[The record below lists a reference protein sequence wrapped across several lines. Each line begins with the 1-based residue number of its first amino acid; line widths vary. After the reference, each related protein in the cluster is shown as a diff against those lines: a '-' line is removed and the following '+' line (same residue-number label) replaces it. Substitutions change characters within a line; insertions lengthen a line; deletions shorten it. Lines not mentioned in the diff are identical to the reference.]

1 MKLLM
6 ISLGCDKNLTNTE
19 EMMGLLDKEGYSF
32 TDDEEEAEIIVI
44 NTCCF
49 IGDAKEESV
58 NTILQ
63 MAEHK
68 QSNGGN
74 CKVLAVC
81 GCLAQR
87 YASEIRE
94 EIEEVDVVIGTS
106 AYEDIVSAINTVLDN
121 NKTDSD
127 SNEADGIYLRDTN
140 YLPDVKA
147 KRLVTTGGHYAY
159 LKIAEGCNKHCTYC
173 IIPKLRGSYRSVPM
187 EKLIEEAKSLALGG
201 VKELILV
208 AQETTLYGVDL
219 YGEKKL
225 PELLNKLNK
234 IDGISWI
241 RLLYAYP
248 EEITDE
254 IIEAIAVN
262 DKVCNYIDMPVQSGS
277 DSVLKKM
284 GRHTTA
290 EDISEIV
297 AKLRARIPDICIR
310 TTLISGFPGETE
322 KEHEETVNF
331 VDKMQFNR
339 LGVFTYSAEE
349 DTPAFSFENQVD
361 ESIKEERKE
370 ELMLLQQDI
379 VFDEN
384 ESLIGLEL
392 EAFIEGQVAGQDV
405 YVARTYRDA
414 PGIDSFV
421 FIETT
426 RSLMSGDIVKVIITG
441 ANEYDLIGEL
451 ADEFTE

>member
-6 ISLGCDKNLTNTE
+6 VSLGCDKNLTNTE

-187 EKLIEEAKSLALGG
+187 ENLIEEAKSLALDG

-225 PELLNKLNK
+225 PELLNKLNE
-234 IDGISWI
+234 IEGISWI

-290 EDISEIV
+290 EDISGIV
-297 AKLRARIPDICIR
+297 AKLRTRIPDICIR

-384 ESLIGLEL
+384 EDLIGLEL

>member
-6 ISLGCDKNLTNTE
+6 VSLGCDKNLTNTE

-208 AQETTLYGVDL
+208 AQETTVYGVDL

-225 PELLNKLNK
+225 PELLNKLNE

-277 DSVLKKM
+277 DGVLKKM

-297 AKLRARIPDICIR
+297 AKLRTRIPDICIR

-384 ESLIGLEL
+384 EGLIGLEL

>member
-225 PELLNKLNK
+225 PELLNKLNE

>member
-6 ISLGCDKNLTNTE
+6 VSLGCDKNLTNTE

-225 PELLNKLNK
+225 PELLNKLNE

-277 DSVLKKM
+277 DGVLKKM

-384 ESLIGLEL
+384 EGLIGLEL

>member
-6 ISLGCDKNLTNTE
+6 VSLGCDKNLTNTE

-208 AQETTLYGVDL
+208 AQETTVYGVDL

-225 PELLNKLNK
+225 PELLNKLNE

-297 AKLRARIPDICIR
+297 AKLRTRIPDICIR

>member
-19 EMMGLLDKEGYSF
+19 EMMGLFDKEGYVF
-32 TDDEEEAEIIVI
+32 TDDEEEAEVIVV

-87 YASEIRE
+87 YASEIRK
-94 EIEEVDVVIGTS
+94 EIEEVDVVVGTS
-106 AYEDIVSAINTVLDN
+106 AYEDIVNAINGAICN
-121 NKTDSD
+121 NAT
-127 SNEADGIYLRDTN
+127 NADGIYLKDIS
-140 YLPDVKA
+140 YLPQVKA
-147 KRLVTTGGHYAY
+147 NRLVTTGGHYAY

-173 IIPKLRGSYRSVPM
+173 IIPSLRGTYRSVPM
-187 EKLIEEAKSLALGG
+187 EKLIEEAKTLAAGG

-225 PELLNKLNK
+225 PELLSKLNE
-234 IDGISWI
+234 IDGLSWI

-262 DKVCNYIDMPVQSGS
+262 DKVCNYIDMPIQSGS
-277 DSVLKKM
+277 DSILKKM
-284 GRHTTA
+284 GRATTT
-290 EDISEIV
+290 EKIKSTVDR
-297 AKLRARIPDICIR
+297 LRNRIPDICIR
-310 TTLISGFPGETE
+310 TTFISGFPGETE
-322 KEHEETVNF
+322 EDQENTMEFINELEF
-331 VDKMQFNR
+331 DR
-339 LGVFTYSAEE
+339 LGVFPYSREE
-349 DTPAFSFENQVD
+349 DTPAADFENQVD
-361 ESIKEERKE
+361 EEIKCLRRDEIME
-370 ELMLLQQDI
+370 LQQEI
-379 VFDEN
+379 VFEKN
-384 ESLIGLEL
+384 ELLKGKILD
-392 EAFIEGQVAGQDV
+392 AFIEGKVAEDDV
-405 YVARTYRDA
+405 YVARTYMDA
-414 PGIDSFV
+414 PGVDGYIFINTERSF
-421 FIETT
+421 
-426 RSLMSGDIVKVIITG
+426 MSGDLVKVKVTG
-441 ANEYDLIGEL
+441 FNEYDLVGEL
-451 ADEFTE
+451 IDEFTE